1 MFLSAVIL
9 YAHCMSPECVVVL
22 LKHVIKGGTL
32 IVKSICKKNKKKNP
46 SNTFDKTWLSV

>member
-22 LKHVIKGGTL
+22 LKHVIKGGGTL
-32 IVKSICKKNKKKNP
+32 IVKCIRKKTPQNP
-46 SNTFDKTWLSV
+46 QQYIW